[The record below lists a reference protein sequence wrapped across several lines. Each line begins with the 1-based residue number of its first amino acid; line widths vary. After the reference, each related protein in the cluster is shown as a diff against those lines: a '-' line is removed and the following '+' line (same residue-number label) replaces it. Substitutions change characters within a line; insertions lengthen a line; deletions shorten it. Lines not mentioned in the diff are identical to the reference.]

1 MSGPLH
7 SIEFYAEPSG
17 AKPALRWIREDLSV
31 RQRRVVGHA
40 MYRLLQRYGVGVCG
54 TEYGRQ
60 LGGGLFESRLR
71 LTAEADG
78 ERALLR
84 LFCHVAGDHVVVL
97 GGYDKA
103 RAPSRR
109 RQSAEIAQARR
120 RLRRLQSRV
129 ERER

>member
-1 MSGPLH
+1 MSGAPY
-7 SIEFYAEPSG
+7 SIEFYEESSG

-31 RQRRVVGHA
+31 RQRRALGHA

-60 LGGGLFESRLR
+60 LGGGLFEFRVR
-71 LTAEADG
+71 LTSGADG

-84 LFCHVAGDHVVVL
+84 VFCHAAGDRVVVL

-103 RAPSRR
+103 KAPSRR
-109 RQSAEIAQARR
+109 RQSAEIVQARR
-120 RLRRLQSRV
+120 RLRDLQSRA
-129 ERER
+129 ELEQ